1 MQTDAVGLDSSSEL
15 GNRGGGLLGKT
26 GLEVQNLDDSLA
38 GQLGLDSTD
47 GVVITQ
53 VLPGSAAADV
63 GLKAG
68 MVIREVNQIPIH
80 NRAEL
85 TSAMKE
91 GTKQLLLLL
100 EHQGNRRF
108 VVLDIEGS
116 K

>member
-1 MQTDAVGLDSSSEL
+1 
-15 GNRGGGLLGKT
+15 
-26 GLEVQNLDDSLA
+26 
-38 GQLGLDSTD
+38 
-47 GVVITQ
+47 
-53 VLPGSAAADV
+53 
-63 GLKAG
+63 